1 MIHTLLNI
9 VVMLFPVSEV
19 ALGVSHRA
27 RGPAGASVDDRGSIR
42 MLWIVIF
49 SSIALAV
56 VCSGYRP
63 ARFHVAGSIRD
74 SIALALI
81 VGGLALRWTSVVI
94 LGRFFTV
101 NVAIQNGHT
110 LVDTGPYKFLRHP
123 SYTGLLLAFTGL
135 GVSFGSWLSIGV
147 LVVPITLALLHR
159 IRLEEAVLRR
169 GLGDAYTDYC
179 ARTKR
184 LIPGL
189 L

>member
-1 MIHTLLNI
+1 MIHTLLNL

-27 RGPAGASVDDRGSIR
+27 RGASVDDRGSMR
-42 MLWIVIF
+42 MLWIVIL
-49 SSIALAV
+49 SSVAVAV
-56 VCSGYRP
+56 VCSAYRP
-63 ARFHVAGSIRD
+63 ARFHLSGGVRD

-81 VGGLALRWTSVVI
+81 VGGLVLRWTSVMI

-110 LVDTGPYKFLRHP
+110 LVEAGPYRYLRHP
-123 SYTGLLLAFTGL
+123 SYTGLLLAFIGL
-135 GVSFGSWLSIGV
+135 GVSLGSWLSVGV
-147 LVVPITLALLHR
+147 LAVPITLALLRR
-159 IRLEEAVLRR
+159 IEVEEAALRR
-169 GLGDAYTDYC
+169 GLGEAYTTYC